1 MAAIGAGRQSLL
13 CKCISVCCSEMYF
26 PFIYPAP
33 LSLRQLSV
41 GLNDGTLLFIA
52 FTVLLG
58 ISHIIATRF
67 PFVNTENNKNCTLYK
82 VEQAYLV
89 GLRQPAEQMQT
100 VHQFDDGTAH
110 LGSLLEI
117 VLT

>member
-1 MAAIGAGRQSLL
+1 
-13 CKCISVCCSEMYF
+13 MYF
-26 PFIYPAP
+26 PFISPAP

-67 PFVNTENNKNCTLYK
+67 PFVNTEYDKIFLHK

-100 VHQFDDGTAH
+100 VHQFDDCAAH

-117 VLT
+117 ILT

>member
-13 CKCISVCCSEMYF
+13 CRAFRSA
-26 PFIYPAP
+26 AP
-33 LSLRQLSV
+33 RCTSHSSLLRLSA

-67 PFVNTENNKNCTLYK
+67 PFVNTEYDKIFLHK

-89 GLRQPAEQMQT
+89 GLRQPAEQVQT
-100 VHQFDDGTAH
+100 VHQFDDGAAH

>member
-1 MAAIGAGRQSLL
+1 MQG
-13 CKCISVCCSEMYF
+13 ISVCCSEMYF
-26 PFIYPAP
+26 PFISPAP

-67 PFVNTENNKNCTLYK
+67 PFVNTEYDKIFLHK

-89 GLRQPAEQMQT
+89 GLRQLSEQVQT
-100 VHQFDDGTAH
+100 VHQFDNGAAH